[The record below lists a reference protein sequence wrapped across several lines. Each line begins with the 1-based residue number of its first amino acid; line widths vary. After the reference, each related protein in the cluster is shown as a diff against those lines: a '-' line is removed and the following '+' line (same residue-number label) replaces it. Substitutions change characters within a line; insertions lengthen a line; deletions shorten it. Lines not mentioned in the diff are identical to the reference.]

1 MLQKI
6 ELWVKRL
13 ATRKVKGIEGYQK
26 KILKMSEP
34 ILMSLVMIEFHLLMN
49 KMITILMQCALNNLE
64 LYVVTSKPN
73 NETVLILGNNF
84 KDYKYL
90 TL

>member
-1 MLQKI
+1 
-6 ELWVKRL
+6 
-13 ATRKVKGIEGYQK
+13 
-26 KILKMSEP
+26 MSEP

-64 LYVVTSKPN
+64 LYVVTSKKN
-73 NETVLILGNNF
+73 KGKFNHVLNF
-84 KDYKYL
+84 GKQDYKYL